1 MSKVTSST
9 KIQASPEQ
17 IWDVVSD
24 GNRLPDWLTPISR
37 VRSVDDDN
45 ALADGSTVKVK
56 MVGRVPPGQRVAV
69 KEASRGQKMS
79 LAVGPA
85 FAHALGIAMRAD
97 LNLEPAEGGT
107 LATID
112 FACHPVTGPLQR
124 RISGMNLVKH
134 ARSTAQHLKEAAEA
148 ASTLRN

>member
-9 KIQASPEQ
+9 KINASLEEV
-17 IWDVVSD
+17 WNVVSD
-24 GNRLPDWLTPISR
+24 GHRLPDWLTPIST
-37 VRSVDDDN
+37 VRSVDDEGT
-45 ALADGSTVKVK
+45 LADGSTLKVK

-69 KEASRGQKMS
+69 KEAEPGQKMS

-97 LNLEPAEGGT
+97 LNLKPADGGT
-107 LATID
+107 LATVD
-112 FACHPVTGPLQR
+112 FACHPITGPLQR

-134 ARSTAQHLKEAAEA
+134 VRSTARQLKAAAEA
-148 ASTLRN
+148 ASRHRN